1 MNADFVLSATI
12 ALKDNFTA
20 QVNKAKSG
28 FRDFER
34 SLRGASATIDSTA
47 ASMEKSGLAAVKLS
61 QQADRAKRSLT
72 GIRGVYSATVRAK
85 DEATQA
91 VRRIKTE
98 LSGLQGKAYTAIV
111 NIRQNGPLQQMR
123 NGLSGMAGG
132 MLMGTSMQMAGAA
145 GIGFGVYDAVKG
157 YMDFEKEMSAVKAI
171 SGATEQE
178 FQQLTA
184 KAQQMGADT
193 KFSAFEAAQALEYM
207 GMAGWKT
214 NEMLN
219 GLPGIMN
226 LAAASGEDLA
236 SVSDIVTDALS
247 AFKLQASD
255 AAMFSDVLAA
265 AATNSNTN
273 VGKMGYTFKYVAPLA
288 GAMGYSIQDTALAIG
303 AMADSGIKAET
314 AGTSLRAV
322 LTRMAAPPKDAAEAM
337 KQLGLSITRADGT
350 MRPLRDILS
359 DLRIRFRT
367 LTPDQQAATAAA
379 LAGQDAM
386 SGLLAIVNE
395 SDDKW
400 NKLAD
405 AIDHSRGAAEKM
417 AKTRMDNLAG
427 DIEYLAGDWDAFTQM
442 LLSGEAASGLRS
454 FVQGADRVLT
464 AFSDSVR
471 ENGMGVTSV
480 LTGIGTAFTNLKDK
494 ALAMD
499 GIGSVLA
506 GGALV
511 IGLTKIVNLARR
523 ARNYLGE
530 LSKPAETKIPGTGSG
545 PGVNDMVV
553 TAKTVI
559 VNGTT
564 APGGSGPSVPPAG
577 GKTPQQPAPKGPGL
591 GSRIGTLASRAARW
605 GIPLTM
611 LNGVLEY
618 AAAPEGQKGAAV
630 GETIGSTAGWI
641 AGAKGGAALGA
652 SIGASF
658 GGIGAVPG
666 AAVGG
671 LIGGV
676 AGSMAGG
683 AAGRGIGGLDW
694 GNEAQ
699 YANESLERI
708 SAQFA
713 AKNQEW
719 ADGYARTC
727 EQLKARGQEWET
739 SIHGTLDDFA
749 AYMDTKTAEAKSFAV
764 GCWDTIARTAD
775 EKNQQWAQS
784 FENAKNSAGQSL
796 ESLKTLAGGIWD
808 SLSQG
813 ASRAADAIKEKLSS
827 AWDYIK
833 SHAPS
838 MPSFS
843 FTGVSDWFSGL
854 TGHATGAVNYAGGWT
869 EINERGGE
877 AIWLPN
883 GSWIYPHATTEKI
896 IRQQLAGLMTMPE
909 PQDIQLQ
916 APAITLPA
924 PAAILQEISPQMPAI
939 TLPDMP
945 QNMGNPQQS
954 SWQDIVQM
962 PAVTPVVLDIP
973 QAGSIEDNQPVDN
986 TALIQPAEAAWA
998 PLPGTARTSTEAA
1011 KQPASSDLRRAPAPQ
1026 VTISGNTFMVREEAD
1041 INRIAYELLKLMTTT
1056 NANFGGA

>member
-91 VRRIKTE
+91 VRRIKAE

-145 GIGFGVYDAVKG
+145 GIGFGAFNAVQN
-157 YMDFEKEMSAVKAI
+157 YSDFTAQLSQVKA
-171 SGATEQE
+171 
-178 FQQLTA
+178 LTDLDAQTMDQVKA
-184 KAQQMGADT
+184 KAMELGDAT
-193 KFSAFEAAQALEYM
+193 TFSSTEAAQGMTELLKAGVSIKDVLGDASEAAL
-207 GMAGWKT
+207 
-214 NEMLN
+214 
-219 GLPGIMN
+219 N
-226 LAAASGEDLA
+226 LATAGGLGMGEAAEIMSTAMNAFHMDDA
-236 SVSDIVTDALS
+236 THAADI
-247 AFKLQASD
+247 
-255 AAMFSDVLAA
+255 
-265 AATNSNTN
+265 
-273 VGKMGYTFKYVAPLA
+273 LA
-288 GAMGYSIQDTALAIG
+288 GAANASATSVQEMRYSLAACSAVAAGAGVSFDDTNTALAVFAQNG
-303 AMADSGIKAET
+303 LKGSD
-314 AGTSLRAV
+314 AGTSLKTMLQNMIPTTKTQMEAFAELNL
-322 LTRMAAPPKDAAEAM
+322 LTENGTSAFFDASGNMKSMA
-337 KQLGLSITRADGT
+337 
-350 MRPLRDILS
+350 DI
-359 DLRIRFRT
+359 
-367 LTPDQQAATAAA
+367 AA
-379 LAGQDAM
+379 LLQDRLKGLTKEQQMTYLNAMFGSDAIRGGMILMREGAKGVKDMYDAM
-386 SGLLAIVNE
+386 SKVTA
-395 SDDKW
+395 
-400 NKLAD
+400 AD
-405 AIDHSRGAAEKM
+405 TAAVM
-417 AKTRMDNLAG
+417 MDNLKGSLNELSSAWENLTIKLLDSGAG
-427 DIEYLAGDWDAFTQM
+427 DGLRGFIDELTDLTRGFNKALDDGFQFTD
-442 LLSGEAASGLRS
+442 LLSTLGDGLK
-454 FVQGADRVLT
+454 D
-464 AFSDSVR
+464 
-471 ENGMGVTSV
+471 
-480 LTGIGTAFTNLKDK
+480 LKDK
-494 ALAMD
+494 ALALD
-499 GIGSVLA
+499 GVGSVLA
-506 GGALV
+506 GGALIV
-511 IGLTKIVNLARR
+511 GLTKIVSLAQR
-523 ARNYLGE
+523 ARQYLGD
-530 LSKPAETKIPGTGSG
+530 LTKAPSSQPGGGGSG
-545 PGVNDMVV
+545 AGDMVV
-553 TAKTVI
+553 NARTVI

-564 APGGSGPSVPPAG
+564 TPGSDGGGGGAPGKPSPGPAR
-577 GKTPQQPAPKGPGL
+577 PGM
-591 GSRIGTLASRAARW
+591 GSRAANIARRLARV
-605 GIPLTM
+605 GLPLTL
-611 LNGVLEY
+611 LNGALDI
-618 AAAPEGQKGAAV
+618 AMAPEGQTGAAV
-630 GETIGSTAGWI
+630 GGTVGSTAGWLVGAK
-641 AGAKGGAALGA
+641 AGAATGAG
-652 SIGASF
+652 IGSLF
-658 GGIGAVPG
+658 GGVGAVPG
-666 AAVGG
+666 AA
-671 LIGGV
+671 
-676 AGSMAGG
+676 
-683 AAGRGIGGLDW
+683 IGGLVGGMAGSFGGGALGQRLGGLVDW
-694 GNEAQ
+694 DNEVT
-699 YANESLERI
+699 YASKSLDRI
-708 SAQFA
+708 AEKFHATTQGISDAYVDSCRSRE
-713 AKNQEW
+713 AKDQEW
-719 ADGYARTC
+719 DANVRAILDAFPSYIG
-727 EQLKARGQEWET
+727 GQME
-739 SIHGTLDDFA
+739 A
-749 AYMDTKTAEAKSFAV
+749 AQTFAV

>member
-61 QQADRAKRSLT
+61 QQADRAKWSLT

-111 NIRQNGPLQQMR
+111 NIRQSGPLQQMR

-145 GIGFGVYDAVKG
+145 GIGFGAFNAVQN
-157 YMDFEKEMSAVKAI
+157 YSDFTAQLSQIKALTNLDSQTMEQVKAKAMEL
-171 SGATEQE
+171 GDAT
-178 FQQLTA
+178 T
-184 KAQQMGADT
+184 
-193 KFSAFEAAQALEYM
+193 FSSTEAAQGMTELLKAGVSVKDVLGDASKAAL
-207 GMAGWKT
+207 
-214 NEMLN
+214 
-219 GLPGIMN
+219 N
-226 LAAASGEDLA
+226 LATAGGLGMGEAAEIMSTAMNAFHMDNA
-236 SVSDIVTDALS
+236 THAADI
-247 AFKLQASD
+247 
-255 AAMFSDVLAA
+255 
-265 AATNSNTN
+265 
-273 VGKMGYTFKYVAPLA
+273 LA
-288 GAMGYSIQDTALAIG
+288 GAANASATSVQEMRYSLAACSAVAAGAGVSFDDTNTALAVFAQNG
-303 AMADSGIKAET
+303 FKGSD
-314 AGTSLRAV
+314 AGTSLKTMLQNMIPTTKTQYEAFRQLNL
-322 LTRMAAPPKDAAEAM
+322 LTENGTSAFFDANGSMKSMAEIADLLQDRLKGLTKEQQLTYLNAMFGSDAIRGGMILMREGAKGVKDM
-337 KQLGLSITRADGT
+337 Y
-350 MRPLRDILS
+350 
-359 DLRIRFRT
+359 
-367 LTPDQQAATAAA
+367 
-379 LAGQDAM
+379 DAM
-386 SGLLAIVNE
+386 SQVT
-395 SDDKW
+395 
-400 NKLAD
+400 
-405 AIDHSRGAAEKM
+405 AEKTAIEM
-417 AKTRMDNLAG
+417 MNNLKGSLNELGSAWENLTIKLLDGKAGSGLSGFIDELTDLTRGFNKALDDG
-427 DIEYLAGDWDAFTQM
+427 FQFTD
-442 LLSGEAASGLRS
+442 LLSTLGDGLK
-454 FVQGADRVLT
+454 D
-464 AFSDSVR
+464 
-471 ENGMGVTSV
+471 
-480 LTGIGTAFTNLKDK
+480 LKDK
-494 ALAMD
+494 ALALD
-499 GIGSVLA
+499 GVGSVLA

-511 IGLTKIVNLARR
+511 VGLTKIVSLAQR
-523 ARNYLGE
+523 ARQYLGD
-530 LSKPAETKIPGTGSG
+530 LTKAPSSQPGGGGSG
-545 PGVNDMVV
+545 AGDMVV
-553 TAKTVI
+553 NARTVI

-564 APGGSGPSVPPAG
+564 TPGSGGGGGGAPGKPSPGPAR
-577 GKTPQQPAPKGPGL
+577 PGM
-591 GSRIGTLASRAARW
+591 GSRAANLARRLARW
-605 GIPLTM
+605 GLPLTL
-611 LNGVLEY
+611 LNGALDI
-618 AAAPEGQKGAAV
+618 AMAPEGQTGAAV
-630 GETIGSTAGWI
+630 GGTVGSTAGWLVGAK
-641 AGAKGGAALGA
+641 AGAATGAG
-652 SIGASF
+652 IGSLF
-658 GGIGAVPG
+658 GGVGAVPG
-666 AAVGG
+666 AAIGG
-671 LIGGV
+671 LVVGM
-676 AGSMAGG
+676 AGSFGGG
-683 AAGRGIGGLDW
+683 ALGQYLGGLDW
-694 GNEAQ
+694 DNEVQ
-699 YANESLERI
+699 YASQSFDRI

-719 ADGYARTC
+719 VDAYAQTC
-727 EQLKARGQEWET
+727 AQMQAKGQEWED
-739 SIHGTLDDFA
+739 SIHQNLDGFA
-749 AYMDTKTAEAKSFAV
+749 SYMNLKTDEAKTFAL
-764 GCWDTIARTAD
+764 GCWDTIATTAA

-784 FENAKNSAGQSL
+784 FDEAKNRAGQSL
-796 ESLKTLAGGIWD
+796 EALKTWASGVWD
-808 SLSQG
+808 SLAQG
-813 ASRAADAIKEKLSS
+813 ASAAASSISAKLSG
-827 AWDYIK
+827 AWD
-833 SHAPS
+833 AVQGAA
-838 MPSFS
+838 PSFS
-843 FTGVSDWFSGL
+843 FDVGSIFD
-854 TGHATGAVNYAGGWT
+854 HNATGSTHFAGGWT

-1026 VTISGNTFMVREEAD
+1026 ITISGNTFMVREEAD

>member
-145 GIGFGVYDAVKG
+145 GIGFGAFNAVQNYSDFTAQLSQIKALTDLDAQT
-157 YMDFEKEMSAVKAI
+157 MEQVKAKAMEL
-171 SGATEQE
+171 GDAT
-178 FQQLTA
+178 T
-184 KAQQMGADT
+184 
-193 KFSAFEAAQALEYM
+193 FSSTEAAQGMTELLKAGVSVKDVLGDASEAAL
-207 GMAGWKT
+207 
-214 NEMLN
+214 
-219 GLPGIMN
+219 N
-226 LAAASGEDLA
+226 LATAGGLGMGEAAEIMSTAMNAFHMDDA
-236 SVSDIVTDALS
+236 THAADI
-247 AFKLQASD
+247 
-255 AAMFSDVLAA
+255 
-265 AATNSNTN
+265 
-273 VGKMGYTFKYVAPLA
+273 LA
-288 GAMGYSIQDTALAIG
+288 GAANASATSVQEMRYSLAACSAVAAGAGVSFDDTNTALAVFAQNSLRG
-303 AMADSGIKAET
+303 SD
-314 AGTSLRAV
+314 AGTSLKTMLQSMIPTTQTQMEAFAELNL
-322 LTRMAAPPKDAAEAM
+322 LTENGTSAFFDASGNMKSMA
-337 KQLGLSITRADGT
+337 
-350 MRPLRDILS
+350 DI
-359 DLRIRFRT
+359 
-367 LTPDQQAATAAA
+367 AA
-379 LAGQDAM
+379 LLQDRLKGLTKEQQMAYLNAMFGSDAIRGGMILMREGAKGVKDMYDAM
-386 SGLLAIVNE
+386 SQVT
-395 SDDKW
+395 
-400 NKLAD
+400 
-405 AIDHSRGAAEKM
+405 AEKTAIEM
-417 AKTRMDNLAG
+417 MNNLKGSLNELGSAWENLTIKLLDGKAGSGLCGFIDELTDLTREFNKALDDG
-427 DIEYLAGDWDAFTQM
+427 FQFTD
-442 LLSGEAASGLRS
+442 LLSTLGDGLK
-454 FVQGADRVLT
+454 D
-464 AFSDSVR
+464 
-471 ENGMGVTSV
+471 
-480 LTGIGTAFTNLKDK
+480 LKDK
-494 ALAMD
+494 ALALD
-499 GIGSVLA
+499 GVGSVLA

-511 IGLTKIVNLARR
+511 VGLTKIVSLAQR
-523 ARNYLGE
+523 ARQYLGD
-530 LSKPAETKIPGTGSG
+530 LTKAPSSQPGGGGSG
-545 PGVNDMVV
+545 AGDMIVN
-553 TAKTVI
+553 ARTVI

-564 APGGSGPSVPPAG
+564 TPGSGGGGGGAPGKPSPGPAR
-577 GKTPQQPAPKGPGL
+577 PGM
-591 GSRIGTLASRAARW
+591 GSRAANIARRLARV
-605 GIPLTM
+605 GLPLTL
-611 LNGVLEY
+611 LNGALDI
-618 AAAPEGQKGAAV
+618 AMAPEGQTGAAV
-630 GETIGSTAGWI
+630 GGTVGSTAGWLVGAK
-641 AGAKGGAALGA
+641 AGAATGAG
-652 SIGASF
+652 IGSLF
-658 GGIGAVPG
+658 GGVGAVPG
-666 AAVGG
+666 AAIGG
-671 LIGGV
+671 LVVGM
-676 AGSMAGG
+676 AGSFGGG
-683 AAGRGIGGLDW
+683 ALGQYLGGLDW
-694 GNEAQ
+694 DNEVQ
-699 YANESLERI
+699 YASQSFDRI

-719 ADGYARTC
+719 VDAYAQTC
-727 EQLKARGQEWET
+727 AQMQAKGQEWED
-739 SIHGTLDDFA
+739 SIHQNLDGFA
-749 AYMDTKTAEAKSFAV
+749 SYMNLKTDEAKTFAL
-764 GCWDTIARTAD
+764 GCWDTIATTAA

-784 FENAKNSAGQSL
+784 FDEAKNRAGQSL
-796 ESLKTLAGGIWD
+796 EALKTWASGVWD
-808 SLSQG
+808 SLAQG
-813 ASRAADAIKEKLSS
+813 ASAAASSISAKLSG
-827 AWDYIK
+827 AWDAVQGA
-833 SHAPS
+833 APS
-838 MPSFS
+838 FNFDVGSIF
-843 FTGVSDWFSGL
+843 D
-854 TGHATGAVNYAGGWT
+854 HNATGSTHFAGGWT

>member
-145 GIGFGVYDAVKG
+145 GIGFGAFNAVQNYSDFTAQLSQIKALTDLDAQT
-157 YMDFEKEMSAVKAI
+157 MEQVKAKAMEL
-171 SGATEQE
+171 GDAT
-178 FQQLTA
+178 T
-184 KAQQMGADT
+184 
-193 KFSAFEAAQALEYM
+193 FSSTEAAQGMTELLKAGVSVKDVLGDASEAAL
-207 GMAGWKT
+207 
-214 NEMLN
+214 
-219 GLPGIMN
+219 N
-226 LAAASGEDLA
+226 LATAGGLGMGEAAEIMSTAMNAFHMDDA
-236 SVSDIVTDALS
+236 THAADI
-247 AFKLQASD
+247 
-255 AAMFSDVLAA
+255 
-265 AATNSNTN
+265 
-273 VGKMGYTFKYVAPLA
+273 LA
-288 GAMGYSIQDTALAIG
+288 GAANASATSVQEMRYSLAACSAVAAGAGVSFDDTNTALAVFAQNSLRG
-303 AMADSGIKAET
+303 SD
-314 AGTSLRAV
+314 AGTSLKTMLQSMIPTTQTQMEAFAELNL
-322 LTRMAAPPKDAAEAM
+322 LTENGTSAFFDASGNMKSMA
-337 KQLGLSITRADGT
+337 
-350 MRPLRDILS
+350 DI
-359 DLRIRFRT
+359 
-367 LTPDQQAATAAA
+367 AA
-379 LAGQDAM
+379 LLQDRLKGLTKEQQMAYLNAMFGSDAIRGGMILMREGAKGVKDMYDAM
-386 SGLLAIVNE
+386 SKVTA
-395 SDDKW
+395 
-400 NKLAD
+400 AD
-405 AIDHSRGAAEKM
+405 TAAVM
-417 AKTRMDNLAG
+417 MDNLKGSLNELSSAWENLTIKLLDGGAG
-427 DIEYLAGDWDAFTQM
+427 DGLSGFIDELTDLTRGFNKALDDGFQFTD
-442 LLSGEAASGLRS
+442 LLSTLGDGLK
-454 FVQGADRVLT
+454 D
-464 AFSDSVR
+464 
-471 ENGMGVTSV
+471 
-480 LTGIGTAFTNLKDK
+480 LKDK
-494 ALAMD
+494 ALALD
-499 GIGSVLA
+499 GVGSVLA

-511 IGLTKIVNLARR
+511 VGLTKIVSLARR
-523 ARNYLGE
+523 ARQYLGD
-530 LSKPAETKIPGTGSG
+530 LTKAPSSQPGGGGSG
-545 PGVNDMVV
+545 AGDMIVN
-553 TAKTVI
+553 ARTVI

-564 APGGSGPSVPPAG
+564 TPGSGGGGGGAPGKPSPGPAR
-577 GKTPQQPAPKGPGL
+577 PGM
-591 GSRIGTLASRAARW
+591 GSRAANIARRLARV
-605 GIPLTM
+605 GLPLTL
-611 LNGVLEY
+611 LNGALDI
-618 AAAPEGQKGAAV
+618 AMAPEGQTGAAV
-630 GETIGSTAGWI
+630 GGTVGSTAGWLVGAK
-641 AGAKGGAALGA
+641 AGAATGAG
-652 SIGASF
+652 IGSLF
-658 GGIGAVPG
+658 GGVGAVPG
-666 AAVGG
+666 AAIGG
-671 LIGGV
+671 LVVGM
-676 AGSMAGG
+676 AGSFGGG
-683 AAGRGIGGLDW
+683 ALGQYLGGLDW
-694 GNEAQ
+694 DNEVQ
-699 YANESLERI
+699 YASQSFDRI

-719 ADGYARTC
+719 VDAYAQSC
-727 EQLKARGQEWET
+727 AQMQAKGQEWET
-739 SIHGTLDDFA
+739 SIQQNLDGFA
-749 AYMDTKTAEAKSFAV
+749 NYMNLKTDEAKTFAL
-764 GCWDTIARTAD
+764 GCWDTIATTAA

-784 FENAKNSAGQSL
+784 FDEAKNRAGQSL
-796 ESLKTLAGGIWD
+796 EALKTWASGVWD
-808 SLSQG
+808 SLAQG
-813 ASRAADAIKEKLSS
+813 ASAAASSISAKLSG
-827 AWDYIK
+827 AWD
-833 SHAPS
+833 AVQGAA
-838 MPSFS
+838 PSFS
-843 FTGVSDWFSGL
+843 FDVGSIFD
-854 TGHATGAVNYAGGWT
+854 HNATGSTHFAGGWT

>member
-98 LSGLQGKAYTAIV
+98 LNGLQGKVYTAMV
-111 NIRQNGPLQQMR
+111 NIRQNGPLQQMK

-145 GIGFGVYDAVKG
+145 GIGFGAFNAVQNYSDFTAQLSQIKALTDLDAQT
-157 YMDFEKEMSAVKAI
+157 MEQVKAKAMEL
-171 SGATEQE
+171 GDAT
-178 FQQLTA
+178 T
-184 KAQQMGADT
+184 
-193 KFSAFEAAQALEYM
+193 FSSTEAAQGMTELLKAGVSVKDVLGDASEAAL
-207 GMAGWKT
+207 
-214 NEMLN
+214 
-219 GLPGIMN
+219 N
-226 LAAASGEDLA
+226 LATAGGLGMGEAAEIMSTAMNAFHMDDA
-236 SVSDIVTDALS
+236 THAADI
-247 AFKLQASD
+247 
-255 AAMFSDVLAA
+255 
-265 AATNSNTN
+265 
-273 VGKMGYTFKYVAPLA
+273 LA
-288 GAMGYSIQDTALAIG
+288 GAANASATSVQEMRYSLAACSAVAAGAGVSFDDTNTALAVFAQNG
-303 AMADSGIKAET
+303 LKGSD
-314 AGTSLRAV
+314 AGTSLKTMLQNMIPTTKTQMEAFAELNL
-322 LTRMAAPPKDAAEAM
+322 LTENGTSAFFDASGNMKSMA
-337 KQLGLSITRADGT
+337 
-350 MRPLRDILS
+350 DI
-359 DLRIRFRT
+359 
-367 LTPDQQAATAAA
+367 AA
-379 LAGQDAM
+379 LLQDRLKGLTKEQQMTYLNAMFGSDAIRGGMILMREGAKGVKDMYDAM
-386 SGLLAIVNE
+386 SKVTA
-395 SDDKW
+395 
-400 NKLAD
+400 AD
-405 AIDHSRGAAEKM
+405 TAAVM
-417 AKTRMDNLAG
+417 MDNLKGSLNELSSAWENLTIKLLDSGAG
-427 DIEYLAGDWDAFTQM
+427 DGLRGFIDELTDLTRGFNKALDDGFQFTD
-442 LLSGEAASGLRS
+442 LLSTLGDGLK
-454 FVQGADRVLT
+454 D
-464 AFSDSVR
+464 
-471 ENGMGVTSV
+471 
-480 LTGIGTAFTNLKDK
+480 LKDK
-494 ALAMD
+494 ALALD
-499 GIGSVLA
+499 GVGSVLA

-511 IGLTKIVNLARR
+511 VGLTKIVSLAQR
-523 ARNYLGE
+523 ARQYLGD
-530 LSKPAETKIPGTGSG
+530 LTKAPSSQPGGGGTGAG
-545 PGVNDMVV
+545 DMVV
-553 TAKTVI
+553 NARTVI

-564 APGGSGPSVPPAG
+564 TPGSGGGGGGAPGKPSPGPAR
-577 GKTPQQPAPKGPGL
+577 PGM
-591 GSRIGTLASRAARW
+591 GSRAANLARRLARW
-605 GIPLTM
+605 GLPLTL
-611 LNGVLEY
+611 LNGALDI
-618 AAAPEGQKGAAV
+618 AMAPEGQTGAAV
-630 GETIGSTAGWI
+630 GGTVGSTAGWLVGAK
-641 AGAKGGAALGA
+641 AGAAAGAG
-652 SIGASF
+652 IGSLF
-658 GGIGAVPG
+658 GGVGAVPG
-666 AAVGG
+666 AAIGG
-671 LIGGV
+671 LVGGV
-676 AGSMAGG
+676 AGSFGGG
-683 AAGRGIGGLDW
+683 ALGQRLGSLVDWNNEVTYASESLDRIAEKFHATTQGISDAYVDSCRSREAKDQEWDANVRAILDAFPSYIGGQM
-694 GNEAQ
+694 EA
-699 YANESLERI
+699 
-708 SAQFA
+708 AQNFA
-713 AKNQEW
+713 
-719 ADGYARTC
+719 
-727 EQLKARGQEWET
+727 
-739 SIHGTLDDFA
+739 I
-749 AYMDTKTAEAKSFAV
+749 

>member
-145 GIGFGVYDAVKG
+145 GIGFGAFNAVQNYSDFTAQLSQIKALTDLDAQT
-157 YMDFEKEMSAVKAI
+157 MEQVKAKAMEL
-171 SGATEQE
+171 GDAT
-178 FQQLTA
+178 T
-184 KAQQMGADT
+184 
-193 KFSAFEAAQALEYM
+193 FSSTEAAQGMTELLKAGVSVKDVLGDASEAAL
-207 GMAGWKT
+207 
-214 NEMLN
+214 
-219 GLPGIMN
+219 N
-226 LAAASGEDLA
+226 LATAGGLGMGEAAEIMSTAMNAFHMDNA
-236 SVSDIVTDALS
+236 THAADI
-247 AFKLQASD
+247 
-255 AAMFSDVLAA
+255 
-265 AATNSNTN
+265 
-273 VGKMGYTFKYVAPLA
+273 LA
-288 GAMGYSIQDTALAIG
+288 GAANASATSVQEMRYSLAACSAVAAGAGVSFDDTNTALAVFAQNG
-303 AMADSGIKAET
+303 LKGSD
-314 AGTSLRAV
+314 AGTSLKTMLQNMIPTTKTQYEAFRQLNL
-322 LTRMAAPPKDAAEAM
+322 LTENGTSAFFDANGSMKSMAEIADLLQDRLKGLTKEQQLTYLNAMFGSDAIRGGMILMREGAKGVKDM
-337 KQLGLSITRADGT
+337 Y
-350 MRPLRDILS
+350 
-359 DLRIRFRT
+359 
-367 LTPDQQAATAAA
+367 
-379 LAGQDAM
+379 DAM
-386 SGLLAIVNE
+386 SQVT
-395 SDDKW
+395 
-400 NKLAD
+400 
-405 AIDHSRGAAEKM
+405 AEKTAIEM
-417 AKTRMDNLAG
+417 MNNLKGSLNELGSAWENLTIKLLDGKAG
-427 DIEYLAGDWDAFTQM
+427 
-442 LLSGEAASGLRS
+442 SGLRD
-454 FVQGADRVLT
+454 FIDELT
-464 AFSDSVR
+464 D
-471 ENGMGVTSV
+471 
-480 LTGIGTAFTNLKDK
+480 LTRGFNKALDDGFQFTDLLFTLGDGLKDLKDK
-494 ALAMD
+494 ALALD
-499 GIGSVLA
+499 GVGSVLA

-511 IGLTKIVNLARR
+511 VGLTKIVSLAQR
-523 ARNYLGE
+523 ARQYLGD
-530 LSKPAETKIPGTGSG
+530 LTKAPSSQPGGGGSG
-545 PGVNDMVV
+545 AGDMVV
-553 TAKTVI
+553 NARTVI

-564 APGGSGPSVPPAG
+564 TPGSGGGGGGAPGKPSPGPAR
-577 GKTPQQPAPKGPGL
+577 PGM
-591 GSRIGTLASRAARW
+591 GSRAANIARRLARV
-605 GIPLTM
+605 GLPLTL
-611 LNGVLEY
+611 LNGALDI
-618 AAAPEGQKGAAV
+618 AMAPEGQTGAAV
-630 GETIGSTAGWI
+630 GGTVGSTAGWI

-694 GNEAQ
+694 DKEAQ

-945 QNMGNPQQS
+945 QNMENPQQS